1 MKDALQQ
8 VVAIAID
15 AGAEILDVYAGE
27 FEVAV
32 KDDGSPLT
40 LADRRAHDL
49 IDQRLRRLDP
59 GIPVLSEESD
69 ATVLAQR
76 RQWKR
81 YWLVDP
87 LDGTREFVKRSDE
100 FTVNIAL
107 IEGNRPVMGV
117 VYAPVKGVSFYAA
130 AATAGVGAGAFKRGA
145 DGKPAPIRVKQFNRE
160 KAIMVT
166 SRSHATAAVETYR
179 ARLAREVEEVEV
191 TGMGSSLKICL
202 VAEGLADIYP
212 RLAPTSEW
220 DTAAAQ
226 CVLESAGGRLTNLAG
241 QPLIYNKPNILNPR
255 FLASGDSGFDW
266 VGLAFGLE

>member
-8 VVAIAID
+8 VVAIAVD

-59 GIPVLSEESD
+59 GIPVLSEESG
-69 ATVLAQR
+69 ATAFAQR
-76 RQWKR
+76 RRWKR
-81 YWLVDP
+81 FWLVDP

-107 IEGNRPVMGV
+107 VEGNRPVMGV
-117 VYAPVKGVSFYAA
+117 VYAPVTGVSFYAA
-130 AATAGVGAGAFKRGA
+130 AAGVGAGAFKRGA
-145 DGKPAPIRVKQFNRE
+145 DGKPAPIRVRPFNRE

-179 ARLAREVEEVEV
+179 ARLAREVEQVEV

-226 CVLESAGGRLTNLAG
+226 CVLESAGGRLTTLAG
-241 QPLIYNKPNILNPR
+241 QPLIYNKANILNPR
-255 FLASGDSGFDW
+255 FLASGDTGFDW
-266 VGLAFGLE
+266 VALAGGLG